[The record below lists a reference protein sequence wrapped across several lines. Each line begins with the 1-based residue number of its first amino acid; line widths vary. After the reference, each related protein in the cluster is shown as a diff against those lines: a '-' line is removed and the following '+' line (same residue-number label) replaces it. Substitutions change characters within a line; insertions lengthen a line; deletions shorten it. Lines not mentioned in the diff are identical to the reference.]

1 MKTTI
6 LSLPAEEFVHPG
18 TRACTGC
25 SLAIAYR
32 VALKALGKDTI
43 LIVPPSC
50 LTVLQGLFPV
60 ASTKLPCLNVT
71 FASTAAAA
79 SGIRAALKALG
90 KDHIHVAAW
99 AGDGGTSDIGL
110 QALSGAAERGD
121 SCFFFCYDNEGYMNT
136 GVQRSGT
143 TPTGAITA
151 NTPFKG
157 KLQQKKD
164 VPAIMAAHN
173 LSYVA
178 ACSAAY
184 PLDLYDKIK
193 RCMDLPGT
201 RYFHIHIPCPPG
213 WGYDPRDG
221 IKIGRLAVE
230 SGYFDLYEM
239 VNGRFRLTGAS
250 ERLLK
255 KRKLVPV
262 HEYFRSQSRFRPLS
276 DAQIEDVQ
284 NSITQKWAGYY
295 EKVSGPTTASKN
307 S

>member
-1 MKTTI
+1 MQIKTNI
-6 LSLPAEEFVHPG
+6 LNLPIQEFVHPG
-18 TRACTGC
+18 TRACSGC
-25 SLAIAYR
+25 GLSIAYR
-32 VALKALGKDTI
+32 IGLKALGRDTI

-71 FASTAAAA
+71 FASTATAAT
-79 SGIRAALKALG
+79 GILAALKTT
-90 KDHIHVAAW
+90 DNEHTTVAAW

-121 SCFFFCYDNEGYMNT
+121 NFIYFCYDNEGYMNT
-136 GVQRSGT
+136 GAQRSGT
-143 TPTGAITA
+143 TPIGAVTA

-157 KLQQKKD
+157 KQQQKKD

-193 RCMDLPGT
+193 TCLGLPGT
-201 RYFHIHIPCPPG
+201 KYFHIHIPCPPG
-213 WGYDPRDG
+213 WGYDPRYG

-230 SGYFDLYEM
+230 TGYYDLYEII
-239 VNGRFRLTGAS
+239 NGQFRLTAAS
-250 ERLLK
+250 EKLVE
-255 KRKLVPV
+255 KRKLIPV
-262 HEYFRSQSRFRPLS
+262 RDYFRSQSRFKILT
-276 DAQIEDVQ
+276 DAQIGE
-284 NSITQKWAGYY
+284 IQKQINAKWDNYY
-295 EKVSGPTTASKN
+295 KKDE
-307 S
+307 

>member
-1 MKTTI
+1 MQVKTNI
-6 LSLPAEEFVHPG
+6 LRLPTQEFVHPG

-25 SLAIAYR
+25 GLAIAYR
-32 VALKALGKDTI
+32 IGLKALGKDTI
-43 LIVPPSC
+43 LVVPPSC

-79 SGIRAALKALG
+79 SGVLATLKVRG
-90 KDHIHVAAW
+90 NDHTTVAAW
-99 AGDGGTSDIGL
+99 AGDGGTGDIGL

-121 SCFFFCYDNEGYMNT
+121 NFIYFCYDNEGYMNT

-143 TPTGAITA
+143 TPIGAITA

-157 KLQQKKD
+157 KMQQKKD
-164 VPAIMAAHN
+164 VPAIMAAHK

-193 RCMDLPGT
+193 NCLHLPGT
-201 RYFHIHIPCPPG
+201 KYFHIHIPCPPG
-213 WGYDPRDG
+213 WGYDPRHG

-230 SGYFDLYEM
+230 TGYYDLYEI
-239 VNGRFRLTGAS
+239 VNGQFRLTAAS
-250 ERLLK
+250 EKLLE
-255 KRKLVPV
+255 KRKLTPV
-262 HEYFRSQSRFRPLS
+262 REYFHAQSRFKVLTDEQIS
-276 DAQIEDVQ
+276 DIQSHIDA
-284 NSITQKWAGYY
+284 KWANYY
-295 EKVSGPTTASKN
+295 KKDEC
-307 S
+307 

>member
-1 MKTTI
+1 M
-6 LSLPAEEFVHPG
+6 SLPKEEFVHPG

-25 SLAIAYR
+25 GLAIAYR
-32 VALKALGKDTI
+32 VGLKALGKDTM

-79 SGIRAALKALG
+79 TGILAALKTRGNNHTA
-90 KDHIHVAAW
+90 VAAW

-121 SCFFFCYDNEGYMNT
+121 NFIYFCYDNEGYMNT

-143 TPTGAITA
+143 TPIGAITA

-184 PLDLYDKIK
+184 PLDLYDKVK
-193 RCMDLPGT
+193 NCLELPGT
-201 RYFHIHIPCPPG
+201 KYFHIHIPCPPG
-213 WGYDPRDG
+213 WEIRPAIRNQNRQGSPWKRG
-221 IKIGRLAVE
+221 IMTSMRSLKGE
-230 SGYFDLYEM
+230 FK
-239 VNGRFRLTGAS
+239 LTAAS
-250 ERLLK
+250 EKLLE

-262 HEYFRSQSRFRPLS
+262 REYFRSQSRFKVLT
-276 DAQIEDVQ
+276 DEQIDEIQRKIDK
-284 NSITQKWAGYY
+284 KWERLLQEGRL
-295 EKVSGPTTASKN
+295 G
-307 S
+307 

>member
-1 MKTTI
+1 MQAKSTI
-6 LSLPAEEFVHPG
+6 LSLPTEELVHPG

-25 SLAIAYR
+25 GLSIAYR
-32 VALKALGKDTI
+32 VGLKALGKDTI
-43 LIVPPSC
+43 LVVPPSC

-79 SGIRAALKALG
+79 TGILATLKARG
-90 KDHIHVAAW
+90 NEHTTVAGW

-121 SCFFFCYDNEGYMNT
+121 NFIYFCYDNEGYMIT

-143 TPTGAITA
+143 TPIGAITA

-164 VPAIMAAHN
+164 VPAIMAAHH

-193 RCMDLPGT
+193 NCLALPGT
-201 RYFHIHIPCPPG
+201 KYFHIHIPCPPG
-213 WGYDPRDG
+213 WGYDPRYG

-230 SGYFDLYEM
+230 TGYYDLYEI
-239 VNGRFRLTGAS
+239 VNGEFRLTAAS
-250 ERLLK
+250 EKLIE

-262 HEYFRSQSRFRPLS
+262 REYFRAQSRFRTLT
-276 DAQIEDVQ
+276 DAQIDDIQKTIDE
-284 NSITQKWAGYY
+284 KWAGYY
-295 EKVSGPTTASKN
+295 KKDE
-307 S
+307 

>member
-1 MKTTI
+1 MQAKTTI
-6 LSLPAEEFVHPG
+6 LSLPTEEFVHPG

-25 SLAIAYR
+25 GLAIAYR
-32 VALKALGKDTI
+32 VGLKALGKDTM

-79 SGIRAALKALG
+79 TGILATLKTQG
-90 KDHIHVAAW
+90 NDHTTVAAW

-121 SCFFFCYDNEGYMNT
+121 NFIYFCYDNEGYMNT
-136 GVQRSGT
+136 GAQRSGT
-143 TPTGAITA
+143 TPIGAVTA

-164 VPAIMAAHN
+164 VPAIMAAHH

-178 ACSAAY
+178 TCSAAY
-184 PLDLYDKIK
+184 PLDLYDKIIK
-193 RCMDLPGT
+193 CKDMPGT
-201 RYFHIHIPCPPG
+201 KYFHIHIPCPPG
-213 WGYDPRDG
+213 WGYDPRYG

-230 SGYFDLYEM
+230 TGYYDLYEI
-239 VNGRFRLTGAS
+239 VNGEFKLTAAS
-250 ERLLK
+250 EKLVE
-255 KRKLVPV
+255 KRKLIPV
-262 HEYFRSQSRFRPLS
+262 REYFRAQSRFRILTEE
-276 DAQIEDVQ
+276 QIADIQKQIDE
-284 NSITQKWAGYY
+284 KWAGYY
-295 EKVSGPTTASKN
+295 KKDE
-307 S
+307 